1 MTFENLLNNLQGAS
15 SIVLT
20 GLLKEENCQSIFDIL
35 QPSESQCLGTFFDT
49 RRLMGDIPYTF
60 KIFGERGVADQIEPV
75 DVICIYNNTNIK
87 PASELIDA
95 LLPKVKQGGHL
106 ICVDYEADFDTE
118 LTQVDENTT
127 DHPPNWYRQA

>member
-1 MTFENLLNNLQGAS
+1 MTLSDLLHSLKGAGS
-15 SIVLT
+15 LVLT
-20 GLLKEENCQSIFDIL
+20 GLLNRQNCQDVL
-35 QPSESQCLGTFFDT
+35 NAAQPSQYQCLGTFSDT
-49 RRLMGDIPYTF
+49 TRVMSDIPYTF

-106 ICVDYEADFDTE
+106 ICVDYEAGLDTE

-127 DHPPNWYRQA
+127 DYPPNWYRQA

>member
-1 MTFENLLNNLQGAS
+1 MTFDDLLNSLQGAGS
-15 SIVLT
+15 LVLT
-20 GLLKEENCQSIFDIL
+20 GLLNQQNCQRVLDAV
-35 QPSESQCLGTFFDT
+35 QPSQYQCLGTFSDT
-49 RRLMGDIPYTF
+49 TRVMGDIPYTF

-106 ICVDYEADFDTE
+106 ICVDYEAGPGTE

>member
-1 MTFENLLNNLQGAS
+1 MTLSDLLHSLKGVGS
-15 SIVLT
+15 LVLT
-20 GLLKEENCQSIFDIL
+20 GLLNRQNCQDL
-35 QPSESQCLGTFFDT
+35 LNAAQPSQYQCLGTFSDT
-49 RRLMGDIPYTF
+49 TRVMGDIPYTF

-106 ICVDYEADFDTE
+106 ICVDYEAGLDTE

-127 DHPPNWYRQA
+127 DYPPNWYRQA